1 MGYLKSIIVI
11 PSAYLKPD
19 KLGFLSHLLTKE
31 EISLT
36 ISDSSSIFQAPASS
50 GALFL
55 TDSAEACRQL
65 LEAGQ
70 AVLIFLHPENSSE
83 SFSGAKYAC
92 ENLTDLTPDYLER
105 VYRRYRGIPWDI
117 LTTPR
122 LLLRETTPKDVD
134 AFLSIY
140 SDPAITRY
148 TEALYP
154 REEEIA
160 YTRDY
165 IRNMYEFYG
174 FGIWTVIERSTG
186 AIIGRAGLTMREG
199 YEDPELGY
207 VIGTPW
213 QNLGYATE
221 ALRAILTYA
230 KEELNLDTLRALVKP
245 DNKKSRHLLEKLG
258 FSESLWNDS
267 QNQEY
272 IHYCRR
278 NL

>member
-31 EISLT
+31 NISLST
-36 ISDSSSIFQAPASS
+36 SDNTSLFQAPASS

-122 LLLRETTPKDVD
+122 LLLRETTPEDVD

-186 AIIGRAGLTMREG
+186 VIIGRAGLTMREG

-213 QNLGYATE
+213 QNKGYATE

-230 KEELNLDTLRALVKP
+230 KEELGLDTLRALVKP

-258 FSESLWNDS
+258 FSESLSYNS

-272 IHYCRR
+272 IHYCGR

>member
-1 MGYLKSIIVI
+1 M
-11 PSAYLKPD
+11 
-19 KLGFLSHLLTKE
+19 E
-31 EISLT
+31 
-36 ISDSSSIFQAPASS
+36 
-50 GALFL
+50 
-55 TDSAEACRQL
+55 
-65 LEAGQ
+65 
-70 AVLIFLHPENSSE
+70 
-83 SFSGAKYAC
+83 
-92 ENLTDLTPDYLER
+92 
-105 VYRRYRGIPWDI
+105 
-117 LTTPR
+117 
-122 LLLRETTPKDVD
+122 DVD
-134 AFLSIY
+134 SFLSIY

-186 AIIGRAGLTMREG
+186 VIIGRAGLTMREG

-230 KEELNLDTLRALVKP
+230 KEELCLDTIRALVKP

-272 IHYCRR
+272 MHYCRR

>member
-31 EISLT
+31 NISLS
-36 ISDSSSIFQAPASS
+36 ISDNTSLFQAPASC

-55 TDSAEACRQL
+55 TDKGRTCRQL

-186 AIIGRAGLTMREG
+186 VIIGRAGLTMREG

-213 QNLGYATE
+213 QNKGYATE

-230 KEELNLDTLRALVKP
+230 KEELGLDTLRALVKP

>member
-31 EISLT
+31 NISLS
-36 ISDSSSIFQAPASS
+36 ISDNTSLFQAPASC

-55 TDSAEACRQL
+55 TDKGRTCRQL

-92 ENLTDLTPDYLER
+92 EELTDLTPDYLER

-122 LLLRETTPKDVD
+122 LLLRETTVEDVD
-134 AFLSIY
+134 SFLSIY

-186 AIIGRAGLTMREG
+186 VIIGRAGLTMREG

-213 QNLGYATE
+213 QNLGYAAE

-230 KEELNLDTLRALVKP
+230 KEELCLDTIRALVKP

>member
-1 MGYLKSIIVI
+1 MGYLKSVIVI

-19 KLGFLSHLLTKE
+19 RLEFLSLLLTKE

-36 ISDSSSIFQAPASS
+36 ISDTFSIFQAPASS

-55 TDSAEACRQL
+55 TDKGRTCRQL

-186 AIIGRAGLTMREG
+186 VIIGRAGLTMREG

-213 QNLGYATE
+213 QNKGYATE

-230 KEELNLDTLRALVKP
+230 KEELGLDTLRALVKP

>member
-31 EISLT
+31 NISLS
-36 ISDSSSIFQAPASS
+36 ISDNTSLFQAPASS

-122 LLLRETTPKDVD
+122 LLLRETTPEDVD

-174 FGIWTVIERSTG
+174 FGIWTVIERATG
-186 AIIGRAGLTMREG
+186 TVIGRAGLAMREG

-213 QNLGYATE
+213 QNKGYATE

-230 KEELNLDTLRALVKP
+230 KEELCLDTIRALVKP

-258 FSESLWNDS
+258 FSESLSYNS
-267 QNQEY
+267 HNKEY
-272 IHYCRR
+272 IHYCGR

>member
-31 EISLT
+31 NISLS
-36 ISDSSSIFQAPASS
+36 ISDNTSLFQAPASC

-55 TDSAEACRQL
+55 TDKGRTCRQL

-174 FGIWTVIERSTG
+174 FGIWTVIERATG
-186 AIIGRAGLTMREG
+186 TVIGRAGLTCGKGMRIRSLVTSSAPPG
-199 YEDPELGY
+199 RIWATPPKPSGPSSPMPKRNWDWIPY
-207 VIGTPW
+207 VHW
-213 QNLGYATE
+213 
-221 ALRAILTYA
+221 
-230 KEELNLDTLRALVKP
+230 
-245 DNKKSRHLLEKLG
+245 
-258 FSESLWNDS
+258 
-267 QNQEY
+267 
-272 IHYCRR
+272 
-278 NL
+278 

>member
-31 EISLT
+31 EISLS

-122 LLLRETTPKDVD
+122 LLLRETTPEDVD

-186 AIIGRAGLTMREG
+186 VIIGRAGLTMREG

-213 QNLGYATE
+213 QNKGYATE

-230 KEELNLDTLRALVKP
+230 KEELCLDTIRALVKP

-258 FSESLWNDS
+258 FSESLSYNS
-267 QNQEY
+267 QNKEY
-272 IHYCRR
+272 IHYCGR

>member
-31 EISLT
+31 NISLT
-36 ISDSSSIFQAPASS
+36 ISDNTSLFQAPASC

-55 TDSAEACRQL
+55 TDKGRTCRQL

-122 LLLRETTPKDVD
+122 LLLRETTPEDVD

-186 AIIGRAGLTMREG
+186 VIIGRAGLTMREG

-213 QNLGYATE
+213 QNKGYATE

-230 KEELNLDTLRALVKP
+230 KEELCLDTIRALVKP

-258 FSESLWNDS
+258 FSESLSYNS
-267 QNQEY
+267 QNKEY
-272 IHYCRR
+272 IHYCGR